1 MQDNILEK
9 LRAVVG
15 AGHLVEN
22 PAQMGAFLSGPEAPL
37 AVVLP
42 GSTEE
47 VAAVIAICN
56 DLGVKLSVGGHTVG
70 CKGLAGGIAMA
81 MSRMNRV
88 LEIDHENLVAEVEA
102 GALHAVFQQQIA
114 AEGLYFPPEPYGG
127 EGSSIG
133 ACIAGGDLDCKS
145 FLYGPPRTYVLG
157 FEMVLPTGEVLSCG
171 SKVIKNVSGY
181 DLIHFIVGSKGTLGV
196 ITKVLLKLLPL
207 PEARRTV
214 IGSFASLA
222 KAMQVVQIMM
232 ERKIYPARLNL
243 LNAPLAGQLVPGSG
257 LLAPGHQIL
266 VDLEGFHNSTRHLCD
281 EIMAL
286 FTLEGARDAICV
298 EEADAIDE
306 TWRQWLQ
313 LKKAYHEDVQD
324 RTIDFLVGPAHLV
337 EALGGLE
344 KLVADLGSDSG
355 LIVYALNG
363 NLRLFPSPAHD
374 FPTLLQEVN
383 RLALALDGNLAG
395 DLGYQLKCEELRE
408 TEMWQEMVALT
419 DGIRHRFDPKG
430 ILAPGVHQ

>member
-9 LRAVVG
+9 LRSVVG
-15 AGHLVEN
+15 AEHLVEN
-22 PAQMGAFLSGPEAPL
+22 PAQMGAFLLGPEAPL
-37 AVVLP
+37 AVVFP
-42 GSTEE
+42 GATGE
-47 VAAVIAICN
+47 VAAVVALCN
-56 DLGVKLSVGGHTVG
+56 ELGIKLCVGGHTVSS
-70 CKGLAGGIAMA
+70 KGLAGGIAMV

-88 LEIDHENLVAEVEA
+88 LEIDHENLVAELEA
-102 GALHAVFQQQIA
+102 GAQHTLFQQQIA
-114 AEGLYFPPEPYGG
+114 ADGLYFPPEPYGG

-133 ACIAGGDLDCKS
+133 ACIAAGDLDCKS
-145 FLYGPPRTYVLG
+145 FLYGPPRTYILG

-222 KAMQVVQIMM
+222 KAAQVIQILM

-243 LNAPLAGQLVPGSG
+243 LNAPLAGQIVPGTG
-257 LLAPGHQIL
+257 PLAPGPLVL
-266 VDLEGFHNSTRHLCD
+266 VDLEGFQNSTAHLSD

-286 FTLEGARDAICV
+286 FRLEGATDALCV
-298 EEADAIDE
+298 EEAGAIDDI
-306 TWRQWLQ
+306 WRQWLQ
-313 LKKAYHEDVQD
+313 LKKAYHDDVQD
-324 RTIDFLVGPAHLV
+324 RAIDFLVGPAHLAAV
-337 EALGGLE
+337 LSGLE
-344 KLVADLGSDSG
+344 KLVTDLDSDSG
-355 LIVYALNG
+355 LIIYALNG
-363 NLRLFPSPAHD
+363 NLRLFPTPGHD
-374 FPTLLQEVN
+374 FPALLQEIN
-383 RLALALDGNLAG
+383 RLALKLDGNLAG
-395 DLGYQLKCEELRE
+395 DLGFRLKCEELRE

-419 DGIRHRFDPKG
+419 DGIRSRFDPKG